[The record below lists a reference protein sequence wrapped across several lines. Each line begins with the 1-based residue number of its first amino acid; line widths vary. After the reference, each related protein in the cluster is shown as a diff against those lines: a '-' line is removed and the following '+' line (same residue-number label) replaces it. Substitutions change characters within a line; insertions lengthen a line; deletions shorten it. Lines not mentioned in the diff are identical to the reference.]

1 MTTGALEVAF
11 REEWPRILGSVLRFT
26 GDLQLAEDAVQ
37 EAFARLVVLTA
48 TAATSAPGASGP
60 DAATSAMPRNPASW
74 ITTTAKHVA
83 VDWMRREAG
92 FVRNFGRLAAEA
104 ADREAA
110 AAEQAGADPFGVS
123 IDDDRLQLLFMACH
137 PELAEEA
144 RLAIALRAVC
154 GVPTEEIAELFLV
167 KQATMAARLTRAK
180 KRIQSSGIRL
190 EQPDATELAARTD
203 DVLAIVYL
211 LYTAGHTAL
220 AGDAISSAVTTES
233 ALSLARSMVRLR
245 PRHLEARGLLALLLL
260 TEARAHGR
268 TDAAGEVVSLEDADR
283 SLWNTAMIQEG
294 LGQATIALAGRGRF
308 ALQAGISGLHS
319 QAPTWEATDWV
330 SIVSLYDALV
340 ASWPSPAARL
350 NRLVARSF
358 LPGADLGVS
367 LGDLDEMT
375 ADSTPGGAAFARQ
388 VWAVRGDLLRRAA
401 RPIEAAHAY
410 DRALEG
416 ESNDAVRSFLA
427 RRVRE
432 VQGKRIG
439 PFGDK

>member
-1 MTTGALEVAF
+1 MSTSALEVAF

-37 EAFARLVVLTA
+37 EAFARLTALTA
-48 TAATSAPGASGP
+48 VDPVTGAAAS
-60 DAATSAMPRNPASW
+60 DLPRNPASW

-92 FVRNFGRLAAEA
+92 FVRNYGRLAADA

-110 AAEQAGADPFGVS
+110 AAEQVGADPFAVS
-123 IDDDRLQLLFMACH
+123 IDDERLQLLFLACH
-137 PELAEEA
+137 PDLAEEA

-154 GVPTEEIAELFLV
+154 GVPTEEIAELLLV
-167 KQATMAARLTRAK
+167 KAATMAARLTRAK

-190 EQPDATELAARTD
+190 EQPDATELVARTD

-220 AGDAISSAVTTES
+220 AGDEISRSVTTAS

-260 TEARAHGR
+260 TEARAPGR

-283 SLWNTAMIQEG
+283 SLWNAAMIEEG
-294 LGQATIALAGRGRF
+294 LDQATIALAGRGRF

-319 QAPTWEATDWV
+319 EAPTWEATDWV

-350 NRLVARSF
+350 NRLVAGSY
-358 LPGADLGVS
+358 LPSTRLDDS
-367 LGDLDEMT
+367 LAALDELT
-375 ADSTPGGAAFARQ
+375 AEASGPSFTRQ
-388 VWAVRGDLLRRAA
+388 LWAVRADLLRRDGRAS
-401 RPIEAAHAY
+401 EAAAAY
-410 DRALEG
+410 ARALDG
-416 ESNDAVRSFLA
+416 EPNARIRAFLQGRRRENELPGPADAP
-427 RRVRE
+427 
-432 VQGKRIG
+432 G
-439 PFGDK
+439 

>member
-1 MTTGALEVAF
+1 MSTGALEVAF

-37 EAFARLVVLTA
+37 EAFARLTALT
-48 TAATSAPGASGP
+48 TAAASWP
-60 DAATSAMPRNPASW
+60 DADASALPRNPASW

-83 VDWMRREAG
+83 VDWMRREAS
-92 FVRNFGRLAAEA
+92 FVRNYGRLAADA

-110 AAEQAGADPFGVS
+110 AAEQAGADPFAVS
-123 IDDDRLQLLFMACH
+123 IDDDRLQLLFLACH
-137 PELAEEA
+137 PELSEEA

-154 GVPTEEIAELFLV
+154 GVPTEEIADLFLV

-203 DVLAIVYL
+203 DVLATVYL
-211 LYTAGHTAL
+211 LYTAGHTTL

-233 ALSLARSMVRLR
+233 AISLARSMVRLR

-260 TEARAHGR
+260 TEARAPGR

-283 SLWNTAMIQEG
+283 TQWNAALIEEG
-294 LGQATIALAGRGRF
+294 LTQATIALAGRGRF

-319 QAPTWEATDWV
+319 EAPTWAATDWV

-358 LPGADLGVS
+358 LPGAVPEES
-367 LGDLDEMT
+367 LASLDALMAEH
-375 ADSTPGGAAFARQ
+375 SGGAAFTRQ
-388 VWAVRGDLLRRAA
+388 LWAVRGDLLRRSG
-401 RPIEAAHAY
+401 
-410 DRALEG
+410 RALEAA
-416 ESNDAVRSFLA
+416 EAYELALNDEPNSAIRAFLE
-427 RRVRE
+427 RRAADCRE
-432 VQGKRIG
+432 
-439 PFGDK
+439 

>member
-1 MTTGALEVAF
+1 MARTSGALEHAF

-37 EAFARLVVLTA
+37 EAFVRA
-48 TAATSAPGASGP
+48 TAQPVL
-60 DAATSAMPRNPASW
+60 RNPASW

-92 FVRNFGRLAAEA
+92 FVRNYGRLAADA

-110 AAEQAGADPFGVS
+110 AAEQAGADPFAVS
-123 IDDDRLQLLFMACH
+123 IDDDRLQLLFLACH
-137 PELAEEA
+137 PELSEEA

-154 GVPTEEIAELFLV
+154 GVPTEEIAELMLV
-167 KQATMAARLTRAK
+167 KPATMAARLTRAK

-220 AGDAISSAVTTES
+220 AGDEISRSVTTES

-245 PRHLEARGLLALLLL
+245 PRHLEVRGLLALLLL
-260 TEARAHGR
+260 TEARAPGR
-268 TDAAGEVVSLEDADR
+268 TDAAGELVSLDDADR
-283 SLWNTAMIQEG
+283 SLWNAAMIEEG
-294 LGQATIALAGRGRF
+294 LTQATIALAGRGRF

-319 QAPTWEATDWV
+319 EAPTWEATDWV

-358 LPGADLGVS
+358 LPGAALDASLAALDDL
-367 LGDLDEMT
+367 M
-375 ADSTPGGAAFARQ
+375 ADAAGPAFTRQ
-388 VWAVRGDLLRRAA
+388 LWAVRADLLRRAA
-401 RPIEAAHAY
+401 RPAEAVDAY
-410 DRALEG
+410 ARALDG
-416 ESNDAVRSFLA
+416 ESNEAIRAFLG
-427 RRVRE
+427 RRMRE
-432 VQGKRIG
+432 VQERRIG
-439 PFGDK
+439 PLGGK

>member
-1 MTTGALEVAF
+1 MSTGPLEVAF

-37 EAFARLVVLTA
+37 EAFARLTA
-48 TAATSAPGASGP
+48 IAAAAADTGTSAAS
-60 DAATSAMPRNPASW
+60 SVPRNPASW

-92 FVRNFGRLAAEA
+92 FVRNYGRLAAEA

-110 AAEQAGADPFGVS
+110 AAEQVGVDPFAVS

-190 EQPDATELAARTD
+190 EQPDAAELAARTD

-220 AGDAISSAVTTES
+220 AGDAISLAVTTQS
-233 ALSLARSMVRLR
+233 ALSLARSIVRLL

-260 TEARAHGR
+260 TEARAAGR
-268 TDAAGEVVSLEDADR
+268 TDVAGELVTLEDADR
-283 SLWNTAMIQEG
+283 SLWNRAFIEEG
-294 LGQATIALAGRGRF
+294 LDQATIALAGRGRF

-319 QAPTWEATDWV
+319 EAPTWAATDWV

-350 NRLVARSF
+350 NRLVARSY
-358 LPGADLGVS
+358 LPGTVLDASLAALDDLMAEASG
-367 LGDLDEMT
+367 
-375 ADSTPGGAAFARQ
+375 PGFTRQ
-388 VWAVRGDLLRRAA
+388 LWAVRADLLRRSGRSA
-401 RPIEAAHAY
+401 EAATAY
-410 DRALEG
+410 TRALHG
-416 ESNDAVRSFLA
+416 EPNAAIRAFLQRRAAVC
-427 RRVRE
+427 RE
-432 VQGKRIG
+432 
-439 PFGDK
+439 

>member
-1 MTTGALEVAF
+1 MPRSPTELEHTF

-26 GDLQLAEDAVQ
+26 GDLQMAEDAVQ
-37 EAFARLVVLTA
+37 EAFVRA
-48 TAATSAPGASGP
+48 SAQVGL
-60 DAATSAMPRNPASW
+60 RNPASW

-92 FVRNFGRLAAEA
+92 FVRNYGRLAAEA

-110 AAEQAGADPFGVS
+110 AAEQVGADPFSVS

-167 KQATMAARLTRAK
+167 KPATMAARLTRAK

-190 EQPDATELAARTD
+190 EQPDAAELAARTD

-220 AGDAISSAVTTES
+220 AGDAISLAVTTRS
-233 ALSLARSMVRLR
+233 ALSLARSIVRLR

-260 TEARAHGR
+260 TEARAAGR
-268 TDAAGEVVSLEDADR
+268 TDVAGELVTLEDADR
-283 SLWNTAMIQEG
+283 SLWNAAFIEEG
-294 LGQATIALAGRGRF
+294 LDQATIALAGRGRF

-319 QAPTWEATDWV
+319 ESPTWEATDWV

-350 NRLVARSF
+350 NRVVARSY
-358 LPGADLGVS
+358 LPSARPEEALAELDDLVADASG
-367 LGDLDEMT
+367 
-375 ADSTPGGAAFARQ
+375 PAFTRQ
-388 VWAVRGDLLRRAA
+388 LWAVRADLLRRSAH
-401 RPIEAAHAY
+401 PDEAVKAY
-410 DRALEG
+410 ARALDG
-416 ESNDAVRSFLA
+416 ESNDSIRSFLE
-427 RRVRE
+427 RRMRE
-432 VQGKRIG
+432 VRLRGSDA
-439 PFGDK
+439 FGASNV

>member
-1 MTTGALEVAF
+1 VSTGALEVAF

-37 EAFARLVVLTA
+37 EAFARLTALTA
-48 TAATSAPGASGP
+48 T
-60 DAATSAMPRNPASW
+60 DAAASALPRNPASW

-83 VDWMRREAG
+83 VDWMRRDAG
-92 FVRNFGRLAAEA
+92 FVRNYGRLAAEA

-110 AAEQAGADPFGVS
+110 AAEQVGADPFAVS

-220 AGDAISSAVTTES
+220 AGDAISLAVTTQS
-233 ALSLARSMVRLR
+233 ALSLARSIVRLR

-260 TEARAHGR
+260 TEARAAGR
-268 TDAAGEVVSLEDADR
+268 TDGAGELVTLEDADR
-283 SLWNTAMIQEG
+283 SLWSAAMIEEG
-294 LGQATIALAGRGRF
+294 LEQATIALAGRGRF

-319 QAPTWEATDWV
+319 ESPTWQATDWV

-350 NRLVARSF
+350 NRLVAASF
-358 LPGADLGVS
+358 LPGVVPEDS
-367 LGDLDEMT
+367 LAALDALMAE
-375 ADSTPGGAAFARQ
+375 DSGGAAFTRQ
-388 VWAVRGDLLRRAA
+388 LWAVRGDLLRRCGRAVPAA
-401 RPIEAAHAY
+401 EAY
-410 DRALEG
+410 ERALKDEPNG
-416 ESNDAVRSFLA
+416 AVRTFLTK
-427 RRVRE
+427 RRRE
-432 VQGKRIG
+432 NQLLGLADD
-439 PFGDK
+439 PD